1 MRGLYIHI
9 PFCKSICNYCDFTK
23 LVSSKENQE
32 KYINR
37 LLDEIDYYDNELK
50 NIDTVY
56 IGGGTPNSLPLNL
69 LEKLLIKIKPIL
81 EKSIESSIELNP
93 EFINKDLVNLLTK
106 YKINRVSIGV
116 ESFNDTILESINR
129 KHKKDDVI
137 NSIKLL
143 KKNNINNINIDLIY
157 GLPNQGFEDIKND
170 LNIFYT
176 LNIPHISY
184 YSLMLED
191 KTVFSYL
198 MKQKKLKLPDDDLV
212 ADMYDYISN
221 DLEKNSYKHYEI
233 SNYSK
238 AGFESKHN
246 LLYWNQDEY
255 VGVGLGASGFINNYR
270 YTNNKLLKN
279 YFKEYIEEKEYIDL
293 KTNKLEFM
301 MLGLRKIDGIN
312 INIYK
317 EKYKSNI
324 FDDFNFDKLI
334 NKKLL
339 VIENDHIKIPKDKI
353 LLGNLIFEEFVGN

>member
-23 LVSSKENQE
+23 LVSSNENQE

-129 KHKKDDVI
+129 KHKKADVI

-143 KKNNINNINIDLIY
+143 KENNINNINIDLIY
-157 GLPNQGFEDIKND
+157 GLPNQRLEDIKND
-170 LNIFYT
+170 LNIFYA

-184 YSLMLED
+184 YSLILED

-198 MKQKKLKLPDDDLV
+198 IKNKKLELPDDDLV

-255 VGVGLGASGFINNYR
+255 VGVGLGASGFINNLPVGLNITGKR
-270 YTNNKLLKN
+270 YDDENILNIAYKIESLMDFKN
-279 YFKEYIEEKEYIDL
+279 QTVE
-293 KTNKLEFM
+293 
-301 MLGLRKIDGIN
+301 RK
-312 INIYK
+312 
-317 EKYKSNI
+317 
-324 FDDFNFDKLI
+324 
-334 NKKLL
+334 
-339 VIENDHIKIPKDKI
+339 
-353 LLGNLIFEEFVGN
+353 

>member
-37 LLDEIDYYDNELK
+37 LLEEIDDYKEELT

-56 IGGGTPNSLPLNL
+56 IGGGTPNSLPINL

-81 EKSIESSIELNP
+81 NKSIESSIELNP
-93 EFINKDLVNLLTK
+93 EFVNKDLVDLLTK
-106 YKINRVSIGV
+106 YNINRVSIGV
-116 ESFNDTILESINR
+116 ESFNDAILESINR
-129 KHKKDDVI
+129 KHNKIDVI

-143 KKNNINNINIDLIY
+143 KENNINNINIDLIY
-157 GLPNQGFEDIKND
+157 GLPNQRLEDIKND
-170 LNIFYT
+170 LNIFYS

-198 MKQKKLKLPDDDLV
+198 MKQKKLELPDDDLV
-212 ADMYDYISN
+212 ADMYDFISN
-221 DLEKNSYKHYEI
+221 NLEKNSYKHYEI

-238 AGFESKHN
+238 PGFESKHN

-255 VGVGLGASGFINNYR
+255 VGIGLGASGFINNYR

-279 YFKEYIEEKEYIDL
+279 YFNDYIEEKEYIDL
-293 KTNKLEFM
+293 KTDKLEFM
-301 MLGLRKIDGIN
+301 MLGLRKIEGIN

-317 EKYKSNI
+317 DKYKSNI

-339 VIENDHIKIPKDKI
+339 VIENYHIKIPKDKI